1 MMIECGREAQR
12 FHRLAE
18 DAGQVTFVV
27 QEVRVHVTAAGKSWL
42 AERGIKVM

>member
-27 QEVRVHVTAAGKSWL
+27 QEAQVHAPAAGRSWL
-42 AERGIKVM
+42 AEQGIKVM